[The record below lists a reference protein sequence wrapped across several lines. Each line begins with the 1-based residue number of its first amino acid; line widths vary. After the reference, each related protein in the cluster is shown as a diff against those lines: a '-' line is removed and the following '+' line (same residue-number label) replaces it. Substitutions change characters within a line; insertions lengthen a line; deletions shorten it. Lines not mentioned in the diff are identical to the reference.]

1 MAIIELRDVKKH
13 FGDFEVFKSVNATV
27 EKGDVICIV
36 GGSGVGKST
45 LIRAINM
52 LDKPNS
58 GEVIFEGTDLMKLSR
73 KELDAVRQKIGM
85 VFQSFNLFE
94 HLSVLENVTIGPIK
108 LLGMSPTEAEKQ
120 ALELLDA
127 VGLKAKAHSYPDELS
142 GGQKQRVA
150 IARTLSM
157 QPQIILFDEPTSA
170 LDPNMVGEVTAV
182 IRSLALKHVTM
193 IVVTHDMDF
202 VKNIA
207 TKIWLLA
214 EGGIY
219 DSGTVEEIFEHPQKA
234 LTQEF
239 VLQIK
244 SFEYDVSLPNF
255 DFIDLQNKLEL
266 FCIKQNLADEQRQK
280 CRLIIE
286 EVVTLL
292 PKIEGTRIL
301 LHIPGSSS
309 DCELHAF
316 YKGIESDILAGD
328 GLSAKIIRQ
337 QVDSVENNY
346 NNYTNEVVLKW

>member
-1 MAIIELRDVKKH
+1 MAIIELHNVKKA
-13 FGDFEVFKSVNATV
+13 FGDFEVFKGVNATV
-27 EKGDVICIV
+27 EKGEVICIV

-52 LDKPNS
+52 LDKPDS
-58 GEVIFEGTDLMKLSR
+58 GEIIFDGIDLMKLPR

-108 LLGMSPTEAEKQ
+108 LLNMSPKDAEKQ

-127 VGLKAKAHSYPDELS
+127 VGLKAKAENYPDELS

-193 IVVTHDMDF
+193 IVVTHDMEF

-219 DSGTVEEIFEHPQKA
+219 DSGTVEEIFEHPQKP

-244 SFEYDVSLPNF
+244 SFEYDISSPKF

-266 FCIKQNLADEQRQK
+266 FCIKQSLSKEEMNK
-280 CRLIIE
+280 CRLIVE
-286 EVVTLL
+286 EVVTIL

-301 LHIPGSSS
+301 LRIPGTSS

-316 YKGIESDILAGD
+316 YKGLESDLLAGD
-328 GLSAKIIRQ
+328 DLSAKIIKQ
-337 QVDSVENNY
+337 NVQSSEHEYGDY
-346 NNYTNEVVLKW
+346 INEVTLKW